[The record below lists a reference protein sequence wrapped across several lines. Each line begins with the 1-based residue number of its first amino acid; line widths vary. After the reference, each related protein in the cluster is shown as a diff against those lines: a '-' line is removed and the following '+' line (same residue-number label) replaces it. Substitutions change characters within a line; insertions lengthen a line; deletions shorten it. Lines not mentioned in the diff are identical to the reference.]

1 MFLKH
6 SNFFKDKDQNNTL
19 SIIGEGIEFSGEINT
34 EGNIH
39 LDGIMNGVI
48 KAQEVVIGPN
58 GEFEGEIIA
67 ETLIINGK
75 IKGKF
80 IVKNL
85 NIKKEGFLQGKA
97 KYEII
102 IVDSGGRV
110 QGELGISKQN
120 KLINSKN
127 NNKEKNTFKEKQQ
140 N

>member
-80 IVKNL
+80 IIKNL